1 MRKRHRK
8 LDLHR
13 ETLIRLEPG
22 RVSGLATD
30 TTVGDVSSCTYE
42 CGCPDSCSAG
52 GYACLRGDA
61 VA

>member
-13 ETLIRLEPG
+13 DTLARLEPG
-22 RVSGLATD
+22 LLPRLAAGT
-30 TTVGDVSSCTYE
+30 GDMSSCTYE

-52 GYACLRGDA
+52 GPVCWRD
-61 VA
+61 VAGA